1 MKKTLLT
8 AITTA
13 ALFPLCATAQAD
25 NHASEKTGS
34 DMYVGINAGVGK
46 HDLTFSSA
54 ATKAIHDD
62 GTTTM
67 SLFFG
72 MDLNE
77 TFAIEGFYANHG
89 ESKFTTSTTKVKAST
104 MGIAAKVGTDLTD
117 NLRGFIKVGY
127 HSWKTKAT
135 TKDDGTDVVY
145 GIGVE
150 YKLTE
155 STAIVTGYDRFTYDT
170 STITDTSIGIKY
182 RF

>member
-8 AITTA
+8 ATTTA
-13 ALFPLCATAQAD
+13 ALFSLCATAQAD

-34 DMYVGINAGVGK
+34 DMYVGVSAGVGK
-46 HDLTFSSA
+46 HDLTFSDA

-89 ESKFTTSTTKVKAST
+89 KSTFRGITDAVKLST
-104 MGIAAKVGTDLTD
+104 MGIAAKAGTDLTMT
-117 NLRGFIKVGY
+117 LE
-127 HSWKTKAT
+127 HSSKLAT
-135 TKDDGTDVVY
+135 TLGSRSLTQ
-145 GIGVE
+145 
-150 YKLTE
+150 KL
-155 STAIVTGYDRFTYDT
+155 IVLMFCMELV
-170 STITDTSIGIKY
+170 
-182 RF
+182 

>member
-89 ESKFTTSTTKVKAST
+89 ESKFTTGTTKVKAST
-104 MGIAAKVGTDLTD
+104 MGIAAKAGTDLTD
-117 NLRGFIKVGY
+117 DFRAFVKVGY
-127 HSWKTKAT
+127 HSWKSESD
-135 TKDDGTDVVY
+135 TKDDSTDVLY

-155 STAIVTGYDRFTYDT
+155 TIAVVTGYDRVTYGT
-170 STITDTSIGIKY
+170 SNVTDMSIGIKY
-182 RF
+182 RL